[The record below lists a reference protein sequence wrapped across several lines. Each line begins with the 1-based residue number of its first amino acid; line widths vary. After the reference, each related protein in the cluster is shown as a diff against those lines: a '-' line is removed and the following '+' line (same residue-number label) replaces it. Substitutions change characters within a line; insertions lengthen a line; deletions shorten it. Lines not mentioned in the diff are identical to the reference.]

1 MEGLQGDKEAT
12 GAQSGAGEGSSGY
25 MASGQEA
32 QSPLQPRPRL
42 REKLSWPD
50 LKPQG
55 GTSLQNA
62 HLAHHPQI
70 PSLVVV
76 VKNQPS
82 HAEDAGSIPGRGTK
96 IPRAVGQLSPD
107 ATT

>member
-1 MEGLQGDKEAT
+1 MERLQGDEEAT
-12 GAQSGAGEGSSGY
+12 GAQSGAGEGSWGH

-50 LKPQG
+50 SKPQG
-55 GTSLQNA
+55 GTSLV
-62 HLAHHPQI
+62 I
-70 PSLVVV
+70 V

-82 HAEDAGSIPGRGTK
+82 HAEDAGSIPGQGAK
-96 IPRAVGQLSPD
+96 IPRAVGQLSPH

>member
-1 MEGLQGDKEAT
+1 
-12 GAQSGAGEGSSGY
+12 

-55 GTSLQNA
+55 GT
-62 HLAHHPQI
+62 
-70 PSLVVV
+70 SLVVV